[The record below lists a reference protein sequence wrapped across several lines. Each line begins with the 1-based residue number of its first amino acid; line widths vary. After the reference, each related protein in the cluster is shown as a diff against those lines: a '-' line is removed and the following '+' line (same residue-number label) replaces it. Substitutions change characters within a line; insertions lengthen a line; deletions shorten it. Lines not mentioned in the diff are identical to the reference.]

1 MNKLDIIFSSIG
13 VFLLSILTLNH
24 WYRGLYYEPLA
35 LLLLIVISPTV
46 YHFMRL
52 LYLSLLNNKKAET
65 HSLSTSYDEL
75 KEMDSLKKAQIDE
88 MSELVKSSEIRWNT
102 DWSYNS
108 WQDYKEGWSEPVYH
122 DFCNTCGYATQGC
135 VCEPIVNKPTDSQ

>member
-13 VFLLSILTLNH
+13 IFLLSILTLNH

-52 LYLSLLNNKKAET
+52 LYTSLFNIDLISCIFPFA
-65 HSLSTSYDEL
+65 
-75 KEMDSLKKAQIDE
+75 KEVI
-88 MSELVKSSEIRWNT
+88 
-102 DWSYNS
+102 
-108 WQDYKEGWSEPVYH
+108 
-122 DFCNTCGYATQGC
+122 
-135 VCEPIVNKPTDSQ
+135 IVS

>member
-13 VFLLSILTLNH
+13 IFLLSILTLNH

-52 LYLSLLNNKKAET
+52 LYTSLFNNKKAET
-65 HSLSTSYDEL
+65 RPMPTSFDE
-75 KEMDSLKKAQIDE
+75 
-88 MSELVKSSEIRWNT
+88 
-102 DWSYNS
+102 
-108 WQDYKEGWSEPVYH
+108 YKEDWTEPVYH
-122 DFCNTCGYATQGC
+122 DFCNTCGYAMQGC
-135 VCEPIVNKPTDSQ
+135 VCKAVVNEPTDSQ